1 MTVQQQIDSFIA
13 GVKCAIAQTI
23 IVNVSDDRTIRTSFE
38 IYYNAT
44 ASKLE
49 LALQLTNHNN
59 ENRNVNQFN
68 LSKNNTRTRIDEEM
82 IIVILS
88 GIHRLIL
95 AWSLPLN

>member
-59 ENRNVNQFN
+59 EIRNVNQFN

-82 IIVILS
+82 IIVILNV
-88 GIHRLIL
+88 LQKMFL
-95 AWSLPLN
+95 TWVYP